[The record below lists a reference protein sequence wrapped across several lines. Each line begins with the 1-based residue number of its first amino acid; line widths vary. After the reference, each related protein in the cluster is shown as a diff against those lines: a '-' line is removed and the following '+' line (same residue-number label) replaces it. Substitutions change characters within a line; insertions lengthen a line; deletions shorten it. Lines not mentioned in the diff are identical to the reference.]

1 MIVQN
6 TSTYGITDIS
16 FTLPKSDIPHAWP
29 IVRLVSDQVGAGG
42 STYDTE
48 IVEIALVGAG
58 MKSSPAIAAKMFR
71 VLADNNIN
79 IEMISTSTIRIS
91 VVVSAPVLVR
101 AVRAL
106 CVAFDLD
113 SSL

>member
-6 TSTYGITDIS
+6 TSTSGITDIS
-16 FTLPKSDIPHAWP
+16 FTLPKSDIAHAWP
-29 IVRLVSDQVGAGG
+29 IAKLVSEQVGARGIV
-42 STYDTE
+42 YDIE

-79 IEMISTSTIRIS
+79 IVMISTSTIRIS
-91 VVVSAPVLVR
+91 VVVSTYVLVR